1 MTPTF
6 AFLEGNFAYSLL
18 LGMLAAVNPC
28 GFVLL
33 PTYLVY
39 YLGLEE
45 EADPR
50 QRLARALGVGGAVS
64 AGFVG
69 VFVVVGTISRLFTQW
84 VESQAKYL
92 ALVIG
97 LGLIVA
103 GIFMLRGWK
112 PSLWRPTSS
121 ASRSLSG
128 MFVFGIIYAVAS
140 IGCTIGLLTTAVFG
154 SIAVHGFVS
163 GVISISL
170 YGVGMGL
177 FVTALTVAIAFAKTG
192 LVTGSR
198 RILRYIDKVSAV
210 FVIITGVYLTWY
222 WYAAITQRPSPG
234 TFVSTVERW
243 QSRLVQAL
251 QDVGAIRL
259 AVVFIVIVAA
269 AVVIGRRRP
278 VGKRS

>member
-1 MTPTF
+1 MIHGLGF
-6 AFLEGNFAYSLL
+6 IEGNFAYSLL

-45 EADPR
+45 EFDPR
-50 QRLARALGVGGAVS
+50 ARLTRALGVGAAVS
-64 AGFVG
+64 SGFIG

-84 VESQAKYL
+84 VESQAKYV

-103 GIFMLRGWK
+103 GISMFRGWK
-112 PSLWRPTSS
+112 PALWRPTSS
-121 ASRSLSG
+121 ASRSLRG
-128 MFVFGIIYAVAS
+128 MFVFGVIYAVAS

-154 SIAVHGFVS
+154 SINVHGFFS
-163 GVISISL
+163 GVASIAL

-198 RILRYIDKVSAV
+198 RILRYVDKISSAL
-210 FVIITGVYLTWY
+210 VIVTGAYLTWY
-222 WYAAITQRPSPG
+222 WYAAITQRSSAG
-234 TFVSTVERW
+234 TLISTVERW
-243 QSRLVQAL
+243 QSRLVQTL
-251 QDVGAIRL
+251 QNVGAGRL
-259 AVVFIVIVAA
+259 AVVFVIIVVS
-269 AVVIGRRRP
+269 AVFVIRRRP
-278 VGKRS
+278 AVDRR

>member
-1 MTPTF
+1 M
-6 AFLEGNFAYSLL
+6 LGVIEGNFAYSLL

-50 QRLARALGVGGAVS
+50 QRLTRALGVGGAVS

-84 VESQAKYL
+84 VESQAKYV

-112 PSLWRPTSS
+112 PALWRPTSS
-121 ASRSLSG
+121 ASRSLRG
-128 MFVFGIIYAVAS
+128 MFVFGVIYAAAS

-163 GVISISL
+163 GVVSIAL

-177 FVTALTVAIAFAKTG
+177 FVTALTVAIAFAKTS

-198 RILRYIDKVSAV
+198 RVLRYVDKVSSV
-210 FVIITGVYLTWY
+210 LVIVTGVYLTWY
-222 WYAAITQRPSPG
+222 WFVAITQRSSAG
-234 TFVSTVERW
+234 GFVSTIERW
-243 QSRLVQAL
+243 QSRIVQTL

-259 AVVFIVIVAA
+259 TIVFAVVIVAA
-269 AVVIGRRRP
+269 IVVTRRRP
-278 VGKRS
+278 VANRS